1 MSIGKR
7 ILEFFAAAAGIV
19 FLMVLVWFLLSGLQE
34 SGYEEEGTLVM
45 NREQEDL
52 RAEPA
57 FVTKPGFVAGP
68 SCAAQTAG
76 VTRMTQEA
84 DGARMTQEAEDPV
97 FAGPV
102 HTRSAKGL

>member
-1 MSIGKR
+1 MELSMR
-7 ILEFFAAAAGIV
+7 LAAEADADA
-19 FLMVLVWFLLSGLQE
+19 VLDIYNSNPDFLLHHLDLE
-34 SGYEEEGTLVM
+34 RVDAAFLR
-45 NREQEDL
+45 REQEEM

-68 SCAAQTAG
+68 SCAAQPDGMTKAEEE
-76 VTRMTQEA
+76 RMIREA
-84 DGARMTQEAEDPV
+84 ADPA

>member
-45 NREQEDL
+45 NRG
-52 RAEPA
+52 AEPA

-68 SCAAQTAG
+68 SCAAQPDGMTKAEEE
-76 VTRMTQEA
+76 RMIREA
-84 DGARMTQEAEDPV
+84 ADPA

>member
-45 NREQEDL
+45 NREQEEM

-68 SCAAQTAG
+68 SCAARTAG
-76 VTRMTQEA
+76 VTEA
-84 DGARMTQEAEDPV
+84 DGARMTQEAEDPA

>member
-45 NREQEDL
+45 NREQEEM

-57 FVTKPGFVAGP
+57 FVTRPGFVAGP
-68 SCAAQTAG
+68 SCAAQPDGMTKAEEE
-76 VTRMTQEA
+76 RMIREA
-84 DGARMTQEAEDPV
+84 ADPA

-102 HTRSAKGL
+102 HTRSANGL

>member
-45 NREQEDL
+45 NREQEEM

-68 SCAAQTAG
+68 SCAAQPDGMAKAEEE
-76 VTRMTQEA
+76 RMIREA
-84 DGARMTQEAEDPV
+84 ADPA